1 MKWKTVSMERRHEKT
16 GKPEIVGIALRTS
29 FKISMKEHVCMFC
42 FFISYVFLPY
52 LQFVFCGHVA
62 I

>member
-29 FKISMKEHVCMFC
+29 FKISMKEHVCMFFFL
-42 FFISYVFLPY
+42 FFISYVFLPC
-52 LQFVFCGHVA
+52 L
-62 I
+62 